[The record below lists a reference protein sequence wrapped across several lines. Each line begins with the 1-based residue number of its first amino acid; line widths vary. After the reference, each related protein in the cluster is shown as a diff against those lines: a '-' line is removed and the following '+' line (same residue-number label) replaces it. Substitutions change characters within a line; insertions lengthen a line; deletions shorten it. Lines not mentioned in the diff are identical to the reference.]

1 MAPTYSRRVRA
12 PGFTLAEVLIA
23 VTILLLVFVSSISAI
38 TVGFKLLEEAR
49 ASTLASQ
56 ILQSEVEN
64 LRLRNWA
71 EITAMPASAPF
82 VVEIDPTIKN
92 FPKFECSRK
101 IETVRSG
108 LKQAVLSVAWK
119 TSDGRARTRR
129 YVTYIAEDGAY
140 DYYYRRR

>member
-1 MAPTYSRRVRA
+1 MRA
-12 PGFTLAEVLIA
+12 SGFTVAEVLIA

-38 TVGFKLLEEAR
+38 SVGFKLLEEAR

-71 EITAMPASAPF
+71 EITAMPSSAPF
-82 VVEIDPTIKN
+82 VVEIDPSIKN
-92 FPKFECSRK
+92 FPKFECTRT
-101 IETVRSG
+101 IETVRMG
-108 LKQAVLSVAWK
+108 LKQAVISVTWK
-119 TSDGRARTRR
+119 TSDARTRTRR

-140 DYYYRRR
+140 DYYYRKR